1 MFRPVDRPLSFRQRA
16 SDWIYKVSFNGKN
29 TRRLANAEFSVAV
42 VFAKWVSRVY
52 VFSTCVC
59 SERKGTQGKRRKL
72 YEDDHTHAV
81 RGAIKVWTR
90 PTTAIYTGLPKRIIV
105 DLALD
110 SLEKAR
116 RSRNRS
122 FPLAFFSSLLSLNPL
137 LLLSWHTFR
146 RFSQLGNCSPEN
158 VRMTKVRRMQS
169 VSTFIPVVS
178 IYAVNWRVYAR
189 QVQRVLDR
197 GVL

>member
-1 MFRPVDRPLSFRQRA
+1 MCSVHVCVQR
-16 SDWIYKVSFNGKN
+16 GKE
-29 TRRLANAEFSVAV
+29 RRVNV
-42 VFAKWVSRVY
+42 
-52 VFSTCVC
+52 
-59 SERKGTQGKRRKL
+59 GKL
-72 YEDDHTHAV
+72 YEDDDIRAV

-137 LLLSWHTFR
+137 LLLSWLTLR
-146 RFSQLGNCSPEN
+146 RFSQLGSCSPEN

-169 VSTFIPVVS
+169 VLTFIPFVL
-178 IYAVNWRVYAR
+178 IYAVNWTVYVR
-189 QVQRVLDR
+189 QVQRVLGC
-197 GVL
+197 GVLQLFLIISCLSKFYKLMGAFF